1 MKNPFKIFISY
12 STWDKPMLEM
22 LDKHLKPI
30 VQAYNGQVTVWSDQS
45 ILPGQFLKDEIRANL
60 DTAEL
65 YLMLVSPDSLA
76 ADYIAQIEIP
86 LAIERTLKNL
96 ATIIPII
103 VRPCL
108 WEYSALAQF
117 SPLPKTSKSVS
128 DFNNQDEAFN
138 EIAKNIVQ
146 FLKKKI
152 GAPEQKISRIEL
164 INPEKLEIKAN
175 NDKNSLQSKIAD
187 GLLKEAVLTFVEE
200 ATTNNNDAQLN
211 EGILLLS
218 RYNQNERDQNMGF
231 VTHESYKKFRN
242 YIAHNLLELSQK
254 FSRVAA

>member
-1 MKNPFKIFISY
+1 MKKPFKIFVSY

-22 LDKHLKPI
+22 LDKHLKPV
-30 VQAYNGQVTVWSDQS
+30 VQAYDGQVVIWSDQS

-60 DTAEL
+60 DSADL

-128 DFNNQDEAFN
+128 EFTNKDEAFN
-138 EIAKNIVQ
+138 EISKNIVL

-152 GAPEQKISRIEL
+152 GAPEQKISRIVAE
-164 INPEKLEIKAN
+164 NPEKLAIKAN
-175 NDKNSLQSKIAD
+175 GDKNSVQSKIAN
-187 GLLKEAVLTFVEE
+187 GQLKEAVLTFVED
-200 ATTNNNDAQLN
+200 AKNTNNEVQLN

-231 VTHESYKKFRN
+231 VTHESYSKFRN